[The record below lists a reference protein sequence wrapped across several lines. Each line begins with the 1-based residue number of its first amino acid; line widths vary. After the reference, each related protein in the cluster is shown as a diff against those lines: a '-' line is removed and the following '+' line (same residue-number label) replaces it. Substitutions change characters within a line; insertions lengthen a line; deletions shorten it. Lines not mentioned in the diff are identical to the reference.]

1 MTDIHEIIA
10 KALERN
16 PSDLHISAGVAPVCR
31 VDGRLLPLDIPAPSA
46 DDTLAYAKELL
57 SPEQFVQLELNGEL
71 DVALASD
78 ESRTVRMRLNAF
90 RQRGS
95 YSLAFRILN
104 QKIPPFDE
112 LGLSPEICEGFC
124 RLQHGL
130 VLVTGATGTGKTTT
144 ITAMIDWI
152 NKNRSCHIITLEDP
166 IEYYHRHNRSIV
178 HQREI
183 GPDTRSFASALR
195 AALRQDPDV
204 IFVGEMRDLD
214 SISTAITA
222 AETGHLVFST
232 LHTIGSAKTIDRII
246 DVFPTGQ
253 QQQIRIQLS
262 MVLQG
267 IISQQLIP
275 ELSGSGRAL
284 ATEVLM
290 MTPAIRNLIREN
302 RTAQIPNAITT
313 GAQLGMRTMETSLV
327 ELVSQGRISA
337 DEARIYAAVP
347 ENLDTL
353 LERMGRK

>member
-262 MVLQG
+262 MILVA
-267 IISQQLIP
+267 IFSQQLVP
-275 ELSGSGRAL
+275 AVGD
-284 ATEVLM
+284 TEV
-290 MTPAIRNLIREN
+290 PAFETVYLNDAMRNMVREAKTHQIDALIHSSTDAGMVSMDDSLLALFREG
-302 RTAQIPNAITT
+302 TIT
-313 GAQLGMRTMETSLV
+313 RETLLAYCESADQM
-327 ELVSQGRISA
+327 SRRISR
-337 DEARIYAAVP
+337 DSR
-347 ENLDTL
+347 
-353 LERMGRK
+353 